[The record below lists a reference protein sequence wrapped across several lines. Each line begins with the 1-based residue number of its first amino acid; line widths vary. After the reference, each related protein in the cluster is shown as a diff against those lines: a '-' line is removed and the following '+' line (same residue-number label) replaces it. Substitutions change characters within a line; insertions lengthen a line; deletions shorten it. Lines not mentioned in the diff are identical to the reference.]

1 MMIRRLTIRRLTVRS
16 LLAALLLLVA
26 ASAGAQVLDRTIAVV
41 NHKLVTWSELD
52 AEMRFEAL
60 ENHRPLAEL
69 TEADRRAAFER
80 LVQQRIVREQMQNVV
95 PATDSE
101 CTALLAEMRSNWS
114 AGQDDAAWAAVLKR
128 YGLSAD
134 EVRQMVGGQIE
145 VLRFIEDRMRP
156 LARVNRKE
164 VEDYYHLT
172 LAPQVAAK
180 GGKLESYEE
189 LAPKIQELLSEQK
202 MSDETEKWLKQ
213 LREQANVQIIWE
225 AVRAPQA
232 AAGEHEPA
240 STKP

>member
-1 MMIRRLTIRRLTVRS
+1 MMIRRLTLRCLTIRG
-16 LLAALLLLVA
+16 LLVALVLFVA
-26 ASAGAQVLDRTIAVV
+26 ASAGAQVLDRSIAVV

-114 AGQDDAAWAAVLKR
+114 AGQDDAAWTAVLKR
-128 YGLSAD
+128 YGLSAA
-134 EVRQMVGGQIE
+134 EVRQMVGSQIE
-145 VLRFIEDRMRP
+145 VLRFIEERMRP
-156 LARVNRKE
+156 LVRVNRKE

-202 MSDETEKWLKQ
+202 MSAETDKWLKQ
-213 LREQANVQIIWE
+213 LRAQASVQVLWD
-225 AVRAPQA
+225 AVREPQA
-232 AAGEHEPA
+232 APAANEPA
-240 STKP
+240 NTKP